1 MYIASPLCIGCL
13 QESMPLLSIWLSL
26 VHSVISASEELS
38 SSHGDPPSMV
48 RTVWHIALKI
58 TVSGVSKNISQWRN
72 ISTPCLMVSMMTFE
86 YWEAVSS
93 SSDQRNVV
101 LGLGILK
108 VLTCPL
114 VAHSWPLV
122 RRCQTTLSYVGWMR
136 KILCGLEIF
145 GQGVYITASECV
157 STEVDLLN
165 NKLQI
170 NGFSITALLPGT
182 SEYSITHHQCFSL
195 SLTPSYSSASSVIF
209 FKRGMSATVRS

>member
-13 QESMPLLSIWLSL
+13 QECMPLLSIWLSL

-122 RRCQTTLSYVGWMR
+122 RRCQTTLWCQLCWMDEENTVWLGD
-136 KILCGLEIF
+136 IWAGGLHNSQWMCIHWSWPP
-145 GQGVYITASECV
+145 QQQTA
-157 STEVDLLN
+157 N
-165 NKLQI
+165 
-170 NGFSITALLPGT
+170 
-182 SEYSITHHQCFSL
+182 
-195 SLTPSYSSASSVIF
+195 
-209 FKRGMSATVRS
+209 